1 LRKERSF
8 LYSERMPNAPLM
20 LANYPRAIM
29 HLDADAF
36 FASVEEAIDPTL
48 KGKPVVTGRERGIIA
63 CANYAAKARGI
74 TRGTSLFEA
83 KRRCPELIILPND
96 YETYSLFSK
105 RMFTIMRRYTPLV
118 EEYSVD
124 EAFADITGMRRLH
137 QASYKEIAERIRDD
151 VESDLGFTVS
161 VGLSSTKVLAKICS
175 KFRKP
180 HGLTA
185 VPGPYI
191 HLLLQRTSVEEV
203 WGFGPNTCNLLRQH
217 HIHTAYDFINQPER
231 WARRILHKPGWEL
244 WQELRGNAVLKVTP
258 DPKATYAT
266 IMKSKTFTPPS
277 SDKELVYGKLI
288 RNVERAFAKARR
300 FRLRPEGI
308 AVVLRQGDY
317 NHDGLEARLNR
328 GSSATLE
335 ILPVVRTL
343 FEKIYRPG
351 RDYRSTMIVLGK
363 LVSDDSEQ
371 YELFFDP
378 LEIKTFRDATA
389 AIDEVN
395 RRYGRDTLVSG
406 TALFLPQKQVVER
419 DVGPARWES
428 VMQGETRKRHLAI
441 PRLNIRV

>member
-1 LRKERSF
+1 
-8 LYSERMPNAPLM
+8 M
-20 LANYPRAIM
+20 LASYPRAIM

-36 FASVEEAIDPTL
+36 FASVEEALDPTL

-63 CANYAAKARGI
+63 CANYVAKAQGI

-83 KRRCPELIILPND
+83 KRRCPKLIILPND
-96 YETYSLFSK
+96 YESYSLFSK

-124 EAFADITGMRRLH
+124 EAFADLTGLRRLH
-137 QASYKEIAERIRDD
+137 QGSYQQIAERIRDE
-151 VESDLGFTVS
+151 VESSLGFTVS

-185 VPGPYI
+185 VPGRYI
-191 HLLLQRTSVEEV
+191 HLLLQRTRVDEV

-217 HIHTAYDFINQPER
+217 HIHTAYDFIRQPER
-231 WARRILHKPGWEL
+231 WARRLLHKPGWEL

-258 DPKATYAT
+258 DPKVNYAT

-277 SDKELVYGKLI
+277 SDKELVYAKLI

-300 FRLRPEGI
+300 FRLRPEAI

-328 GSSATLE
+328 GTSSTLE
-335 ILPVVRTL
+335 VLPVVRTL
-343 FEKIYRPG
+343 FERVYRPDC
-351 RDYRSTMIVLGK
+351 DYRSTMIVLGK
-363 LVSDDSEQ
+363 LVSDTSEQ

-378 LEIKTFRDATA
+378 LEIETFRAATA

-395 RRYGRDTLVSG
+395 RRYGRGTLVSG

-419 DVGPARWES
+419 DVGPARWER
-428 VMQGETRKRHLAI
+428 VMRGESRKRHLGI
-441 PRLNIRV
+441 PRLDIRV